1 MLSKD
6 RSSRRRGPQSC
17 GPFLCKTPLLVREM
31 FVNPAIR
38 ASGDGT
44 MGLYHLLAICFG
56 RPAGARFVVDSS
68 DAFLWVLGVA
78 LIIAGAR
85 LSAFFELRR
94 HSRQTAAELSG
105 RMEPRL
111 RK

>member
-1 MLSKD
+1 
-6 RSSRRRGPQSC
+6 
-17 GPFLCKTPLLVREM
+17 M

-38 ASGDGT
+38 ASADGT
-44 MGLYHLLAICFG
+44 MGLYHLLAKCFG
-56 RPAGARFVVDSS
+56 RPAGARFLMDSS

-85 LSAFFELRR
+85 LCAFFDVRR
-94 HSRQTAAELSG
+94 HSRQAAAERST

-111 RK
+111 RE